1 MIVAIYTKSEEGG
14 SMQRRDSVTA
24 EPGFG
29 LDGDHYG
36 NRARAQG
43 GTLMPKAQVTLTAT
57 EALVACQREFGLHLR
72 PGECRRNL
80 ITVGVSLNDLVGRT
94 FKVGD
99 SAVLKG
105 IELCEPCAGLE
116 KMTGLAGLVTAM
128 KHRGGLRAQVIE
140 PGDIREGDSI
150 IVE

>member
-1 MIVAIYTKSEEGG
+1 MIVAIYTKSEESGP
-14 SMQRRDSVTA
+14 MQRRDVARA

-36 NRARAQG
+36 DRARAQG
-43 GTLMPKAQVTLTAT
+43 GTLMSKAQVTLTAS
-57 EALVACQREFGLHLR
+57 EALVACRREFGLHLR

-80 ITVGVSLNDLVGRT
+80 ITVGVSLNDLVGKT

-99 SAVLKG
+99 SVVLKG
-105 IELCEPCAGLE
+105 IELCEPCGLLE
-116 KMTGLAGLVTAM
+116 KLTGLKGLVTAM

-140 PGDIREGDSI
+140 PGEIRDGDSI
-150 IVE
+150 EIA